1 MSKNLSEYIDDYCAN
16 TYNHT
21 NWGFKSAYTTDFL
34 NNNEHDDEGYLVFF
48 HKSKAVQIVNKYKKK
63 EKK

>member
-48 HKSKAVQIVNKYKKK
+48 HKQQN
-63 EKK
+63 